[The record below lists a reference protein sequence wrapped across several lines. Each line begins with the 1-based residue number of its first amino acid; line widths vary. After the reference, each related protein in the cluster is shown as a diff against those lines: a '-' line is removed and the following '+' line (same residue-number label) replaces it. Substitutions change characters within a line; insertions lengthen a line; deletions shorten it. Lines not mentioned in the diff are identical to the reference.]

1 MIYKKAALKPDEKV
15 CLELRGLYE
24 QFGYKKYKM
33 SKFEE
38 YSLYVENKDFLGTDK
53 VITFTDLD
61 GRLLALKPDVTLSII
76 KNTNAT
82 LQENEKLYYQENV
95 YRENRESHTF
105 TEINQMGLEYLGDVD
120 NYAITEVITLAAES
134 LKTISENYILELAH
148 MSFVVE
154 LLESLQVSRNTQI
167 DFLKQIRM
175 KSADGIRLVAEKA
188 DLSTL
193 QVESLCKLPT
203 LYGDVMSTIEE
214 AKKICLNGAMERA
227 LGEIAEIYQ
236 ALEALGYADRIQ
248 LDLSIVNDIDYYNGI
263 IFKGYVQE
271 VGKAILAGGQ
281 YDQAMEYLD
290 KKADAIGFAVYL
302 NEINRI
308 MASRREYDVDA
319 VVIYGSEN
327 VADVAKA
334 VRSLQEQGLTVRAEK
349 QLPEGLRYKDLYK
362 MENGQLKA
370 AEQSADAAGNDN
382 KRKEGESC

>member
-1 MIYKKAALKPDEKV
+1 MTYRKAELKPDEKV

-24 QFGYKKYKM
+24 QYGYKKYKM

-82 LQENEKLYYQENV
+82 KSASEKLYYQENV

-105 TEINQMGLEYLGDVD
+105 TEINQMGLEYLGNVD

-154 LLESLQVSRNTQI
+154 MLESLQVSRNTQLKL
-167 DFLKQIRM
+167 LKQIRM

-188 DLSTL
+188 ELSTL
-193 QVESLCKLPT
+193 QIKSLCKLPT

-214 AKKICLNGAMERA
+214 AKKICLNGAMEKA

-236 ALEALGYADRIQ
+236 ALEELGYAKNIQ

-271 VGKAILAGGQ
+271 LGKSVLAGGQ
-281 YDQAMEYLD
+281 YDQAMENLG
-290 KKADAIGFAVYL
+290 KKANAIGFAVYL

-308 MASRREYDVDA
+308 MGTRREYDVDA
-319 VVIYGSEN
+319 VILYKNETIAN
-327 VADVAKA
+327 ITNA
-334 VRSLQEQGLTVRAEK
+334 VKSLQEQGMTVRAE
-349 QLPEGLRYKDLYK
+349 QQIPEGLRYKETYTL
-362 MENGQLKA
+362 ENGQL
-370 AEQSADAAGNDN
+370 
-382 KRKEGESC
+382 RKEGAAC